1 MQRKL
6 RYLAGRMELSSSLSR
21 GWSKLA
27 PVTLVAL
34 LQRDT
39 QWGGGGSGG
48 AGEVK
53 WRSDVGN
60 GKKGGK
66 KEAARAAGER
76 RIDEGRRKR
85 PTYIFSSLSFSSV
98 RGTYYA
104 SRSNRGGG
112 PLNA

>member
-1 MQRKL
+1 
-6 RYLAGRMELSSSLSR
+6 MELSSSLSR

-39 QWGGGGSGG
+39 TMGGD

-53 WRSDVGN
+53 WRNDVGD
-60 GKKGGK
+60 GEKEEEK

-76 RIDEGRRKR
+76 RIGEGRRR
-85 PTYIFSSLSFSSV
+85 EDHLYFLFSFFFIRARNVLCEQIE
-98 RGTYYA
+98 
-104 SRSNRGGG
+104 SRWW
-112 PLNA
+112 PP